1 MKENDIKKI
10 HRKLEKALDKKRFE
24 HTLGVAYTATELA
37 MRYEED
43 LKKAEVAGLLHDC
56 AKCIENSKKLAIC
69 EKYNIQVSD
78 LERKNPYLLHAKLG
92 GFIAMQKYGV
102 RDKEIVS
109 AIVNHTTGCPHMGQ
123 LDKIIYIADYIEPNR
138 RKAPNLAEVRRM
150 AFEDLDKTMLKILSD
165 TLNYLER
172 KGGEIDPLTVETY
185 QYYREKA
192 SAMKEVS
199 EPDRFVPE

>member
-1 MKENDIKKI
+1 M
-10 HRKLEKALDKKRFE
+10 EKALDKKRFE
-24 HTLGVAYTATELA
+24 HTLGVAYTATALA

-123 LDKIIYIADYIEPNR
+123 LDKIIYIADYIEPYR
-138 RKAPNLAEVRRM
+138 HQAPHLKAIRKM
-150 AFEDLDKTMLKILSD
+150 AFLDIDKALLMILED
-165 TLNYLER
+165 TLKYLNAL
-172 KGGEIDPLTVETY
+172 GNSIDPMTEKTY
-185 QYYREKA
+185 EYYKNNIQ
-192 SAMKEVS
+192 
-199 EPDRFVPE
+199 

>member
-1 MKENDIKKI
+1 MKINYTRRIAKVKENDIKKI

-24 HTLGVAYTATELA
+24 HTLGVAYTATALA

-123 LDKIIYIADYIEPNR
+123 LDKIIYIADYIEPYR
-138 RKAPNLAEVRRM
+138 HQAPHLKAIRQM
-150 AFEDLDKTMLKILSD
+150 AFLDIDKALLMILED
-165 TLNYLER
+165 TLKYLNAL
-172 KGGEIDPLTVETY
+172 GNSIDPMTEKTY
-185 QYYREKA
+185 EYYKNNIQ
-192 SAMKEVS
+192 
-199 EPDRFVPE
+199 

>member
-24 HTLGVAYTATELA
+24 HTLGVAYTATALA

-123 LDKIIYIADYIEPNR
+123 LDKIIYIADYIEPYR
-138 RKAPNLAEVRRM
+138 HQAPHLKAIRKM
-150 AFEDLDKTMLKILSD
+150 AFLDIDKALLMILED
-165 TLNYLER
+165 TLKYLNAL
-172 KGGEIDPLTVETY
+172 GNSIDPMTEKTY
-185 QYYREKA
+185 YKNNIQ
-192 SAMKEVS
+192 
-199 EPDRFVPE
+199 